1 MTEANKNTL
10 NFNFEH
16 AYTNFEFCFS
26 AEVPAQ
32 GITAIWGQSGC
43 GKSTLLRCIAGL
55 EPQVK
60 GKLSINQHC
69 MQDKQSFVPA
79 HKRNIGYVFQQGAL
93 FAHLNVEE
101 NLTYG
106 LNNYLANNKANSQE
120 LTFTLESLVE
130 LMGLHALLK
139 RSVDKLSGGE
149 RQRVAIARALLSQ
162 PKLLLMDEPLAALDQ
177 QNKQAL
183 LKLLEQIKQQLQIPI
198 LYVSHD
204 INEVCRLADHLL
216 VIQDGKIVESGD
228 LNSVL
233 ARLGQYQWM
242 QEQVGVVLQ
251 GQVVAHI
258 ADWQLDKINSHGTEL
273 LLANTGAEIGDNIRI
288 RILAK
293 DVSISREQQAQSSIV
308 NRIACRIK
316 AFEVTAS
323 STNMQLQLVIE
334 GNQTISD
341 DAYLMATITR
351 YSLEQLNLQI
361 NDLVYAQIKAVSIV
375 S

>member
-1 MTEANKNTL
+1 
-10 NFNFEH
+10 
-16 AYTNFEFCFS
+16 
-26 AEVPAQ
+26 
-32 GITAIWGQSGC
+32 
-43 GKSTLLRCIAGL
+43 
-55 EPQVK
+55 
-60 GKLSINQHC
+60 
-69 MQDKQSFVPA
+69 MQDKQNFVPA

-183 LKLLEQIKQQLQIPI
+183 LKLLEQIKQQLKIPI

-273 LLANTGAEIGDNIRI
+273 LLANTGAGIGDNIRI

-323 STNMQLQLVIE
+323 ATNMQLQLVIE